1 MVLGNSKQNL
11 EYTNHPC
18 GTSVYSL
25 EKRLC
30 FVLIHKNASTT
41 FKRLALANGWVYENY
56 YNTEL
61 KVDRYIVILR
71 DPADRLLSATNM
83 FITHGRGRPAR
94 TILIPDHFYTE
105 ECHYEKQYKFVE
117 GLNHIKVDF
126 YYHTDTVVDDISRDY
141 DLGFD
146 ECTKLNATDKLF
158 NSVDSTMVHKLYKE
172 DYDLITSV
180 KFKNR

>member
-1 MVLGNSKQNL
+1 MLSNSKQQL

-18 GTSVYSL
+18 GMSIYNL
-25 EKRLC
+25 DKRLC

-41 FKRLALANGWVYENY
+41 FKRLALASGWVYENY
-56 YNTEL
+56 YNTDL

-94 TILIPDHFYTE
+94 TMLIPNHFYTE

-126 YYHTDTVVDDISRDY
+126 YYYTDTVVDDINHDY

-146 ECTKLNATDKLF
+146 ECPKLNATSKLF
-158 NSVDSTMVHKLYKE
+158 NSVDSTMVRKIYEE
-172 DYDLITSV
+172 DYALIDSV
-180 KFKNR
+180 QFKNR